1 MLRDVY
7 DRYHLPLIIAENGM
21 AAYEE
26 VKENRIDDTYRI
38 EYLSR
43 HLIQCRQAIQEG
55 VELIGYCNW
64 SFLDLLS
71 TGHGFE
77 KRYGLVYI
85 DQNNESSG
93 SLKRIAKQSY
103 YWYQNLIRC
112 NGGNL

>member
-1 MLRDVY
+1 
-7 DRYHLPLIIAENGM
+7 M